1 MNKDELV
8 IKLAEEFG
16 ISTIDIYQL
25 VNSVIDSMSNALRK
39 GKDINI
45 SEFGKFKVISRKK
58 GEGVY
63 KTVSFSPV
71 KKFTFEVN
79 SKYNNLSPTILRPST
94 DKDDET
100 SGINKKAPF
109 KRDIEYKILP
119 ENINPRVMENKDKYD
134 RSIIRDDLSQDSSS
148 NEINDFIKSKLEN
161 PEGEHI
167 SGEKDMKNFELPH
180 SLIELHKDITSE
192 EKIEDILPS
201 PDQLPEIDELASIER
216 LINERKKALEQL
228 TPEHQTEERDES
240 TSMQEHD
247 IKDFAIDDRDKLE
260 EFKTFEDERN
270 AELSKIIA
278 ERNKIIED
286 INSMVEQ
293 VDEIPPI
300 NEIHIEEKPI
310 QGEKQVEFEKP
321 LEEIPVDKFEPAP
334 EIQQEEDMTLKED
347 KSEETKFKYEET
359 ELLHENFDP
368 IASDDDINKNTDYTK
383 NDILIPEDVEELKS
397 GILETRSDA
406 KSFEDIFEAKTDPLP
421 DKKEVEKPMQ
431 IREEKE
437 LIEPP
442 VSKIPELKTSQ
453 PSPILSQSP
462 SYIKKDQEREQM
474 YKEKSEKSRK
484 KGYWIGGAI
493 VAFLILM
500 VYLASNTGSFTPPP
514 ENKNDQVN
522 TEQQNTPL
530 QSSEQKSEQ
539 QNQTS
544 KENIPPVTTNQE
556 QNTKKA
562 PETKEEKTQQTQTPP
577 AQEEVTFDKTLNV
590 AFVNAPDGIYI
601 QTASFKTKSDADKSA
616 SKISAGNKKVSVVQ
630 ADLRE
635 KGTYYRVRIGKF
647 ASMEEAREFAGK
659 LKK

>member
-39 GKDINI
+39 GKAINI
-45 SEFGKFKVISRKK
+45 SEFGKFKIISRKK
-58 GEGVY
+58 GEDIY

-71 KKFTFEVN
+71 KKFAFEVN

-201 PDQLPEIDELASIER
+201 PDQLPEIDQLASIER

-286 INSMVEQ
+286 INLMVEQ
-293 VDEIPPI
+293 VDEIPAI
-300 NEIHIEEKPI
+300 KEIHIDEKPI
-310 QGEKQVEFEKP
+310 LEEKHAEDEKP
-321 LEEIPVDKFEPAP
+321 LEEMTVDKLEPAP
-334 EIQQEEDMTLKED
+334 EIQQEDMTLKED
-347 KSEETKFKYEET
+347 KSEETKFQYDET

-368 IASDDDINKNTDYTK
+368 IASDDDINKDTDYTK

-397 GILETRSDA
+397 GILETGNDA
-406 KSFEDIFEAKTDPLP
+406 KSFEDIFEAKTDPFP
-421 DKKEVEKPMQ
+421 DKKEVEKPTQ
-431 IREEKE
+431 IREEKK

-442 VSKIPELKTSQ
+442 VSKIPELKTPQ

-462 SYIKKDQEREQM
+462 SYIKKEQEREQM

-514 ENKNDQVN
+514 ESKNDQVN
-522 TEQQNTPL
+522 TEQQNTPP
-530 QSSEQKSEQ
+530 QNSEQKSEQ

-556 QNTKKA
+556 QNTEKA
-562 PETKEEKTQQTQTPP
+562 PETKDEKTQQTPP

-630 ADLRE
+630 ADLGE